1 MKVCHLNL
9 KNTTQFFTSDCTK
22 GSSLDSVV
30 CKLPKG
36 FLFDLSLSMESL
48 IIKIISRHLRN
59 MFYEAGKIT
68 QSAAC
73 PFLWGGGGGGGKETS
88 MCIIYLMI
96 AQCSAMWYSN
106 STYIIISSSD
116 VPLCKY

>member
-1 MKVCHLNL
+1 M
-9 KNTTQFFTSDCTK
+9 
-22 GSSLDSVV
+22 V

-36 FLFDLSLSMESL
+36 FLFDLSLSMESV

-73 PFLWGGGGGGGKETS
+73 PFLGGGGGGGNFYVHNLS
-88 MCIIYLMI
+88 YDCAVQRGIPI
-96 AQCSAMWYSN
+96 
-106 STYIIISSSD
+106 
-116 VPLCKY
+116 VPLLSLAAMMFPCVSTDTSFCM